1 MGLSLYILWRH
12 SGVYS
17 LRCVIVYISYTP
29 HDLLSR
35 LMSHVEMYS
44 AAQCRRGKRKRA
56 AQSRRPPPLTSSS
69 TMDAHDGEGPDEE
82 VARWRCE
89 MAAAAITDTVATSI
103 AGTHR
108 LRKRAVR
115 KPARWRP
122 PMPTLAASIRRL
134 PWTRHAGKQRRVEV
148 RDTPGSPPLAVL

>member
-44 AAQCRRGKRKRA
+44 SSSVQAWEAEARSAVAA
-56 AQSRRPPPLTSSS
+56 TSSS
-69 TMDAHDGEGPDEE
+69 YQLLYYG
-82 VARWRCE
+82 
-89 MAAAAITDTVATSI
+89 
-103 AGTHR
+103 
-108 LRKRAVR
+108 
-115 KPARWRP
+115 RP
-122 PMPTLAASIRRL
+122 
-134 PWTRHAGKQRRVEV
+134 
-148 RDTPGSPPLAVL
+148 

>member
-29 HDLLSR
+29 PRSSLKAHESCRDVLSSSVQAWEAEAR
-35 LMSHVEMYS
+35 S
-44 AAQCRRGKRKRA
+44 AE
-56 AQSRRPPPLTSSS
+56 RRPPPLTSSS

-89 MAAAAITDTVATSI
+89 MAAAAITETVGTSI

-115 KPARWRP
+115 RPARWRP

-134 PWTRHAGKQRRVEV
+134 PWTRHAGQQRRVEV